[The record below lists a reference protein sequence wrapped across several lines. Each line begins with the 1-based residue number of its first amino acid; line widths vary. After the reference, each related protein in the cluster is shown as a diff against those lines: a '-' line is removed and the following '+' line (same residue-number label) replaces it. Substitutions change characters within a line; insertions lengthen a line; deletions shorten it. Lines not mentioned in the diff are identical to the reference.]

1 MNGPLAMN
9 RREFIVGAGAA
20 LPLTGIC
27 LDKCDKPNAKSYA
40 LSHGGRLR
48 LPVAGLAAPL
58 RVWIAGD
65 THLALHDARDDAY
78 AANYK
83 RMAQWGGEP
92 AAFEK
97 MLAEAKEKKVD
108 LLCLVGDT
116 ISFPTLANVEY
127 VTKALKASGLSFIY
141 TAGNHDWHFEGLP
154 GSDEQLRAEWSKKR
168 LTPLY
173 QGTNPLC
180 ASKVV
185 KDVRFVT
192 IDNSIYHVNEEQ
204 LAFWKAEAAKGD
216 PVVLLTHVPLWT
228 EGWGFF
234 TCGCPIW
241 GAAVD
246 PYWEIERREKWAERQ
261 SPSTFAFRE
270 AVLRTPNLVAAFSG
284 HIHETMAAQTREAQ
298 LLFSVP
304 GNAQGKRFEVS
315 LTA

>member
-1 MNGPLAMN
+1 MPLVGCCLS
-9 RREFIVGAGAA
+9 RR
-20 LPLTGIC
+20 PS
-27 LDKCDKPNAKSYA
+27 AKTYA
-40 LSHGGRLR
+40 LSHAGRLR

-58 RVWIAGD
+58 KVWIAGD
-65 THLALHDARDDAY
+65 THLALHDARDDAF
-78 AANYK
+78 AENYK

-97 MLAEAKEKKVD
+97 MLAEAKEKKID

-127 VTKALKASGLSFIY
+127 VSEKLKASGLDWMY
-141 TAGNHDWHFEGLP
+141 VAGNHDWHFEGTS
-154 GSDEQLRAEWSKKR
+154 GSDERQRAEWTAKR
-168 LTPLY
+168 LMPLY
-173 QGTNPLC
+173 QGANPLY
-180 ASKVV
+180 ASRTV
-185 KDVRFVT
+185 KGVRFVT

-234 TCGCPIW
+234 TCGCPTW

-246 PYWEIERREKWAERQ
+246 PYWEIERREKWSERQ
-261 SPSTFAFRE
+261 SSSTFAFRE

-284 HIHETMAAQTREAQ
+284 HIHETMAAQTPEGQ
-298 LLFSVP
+298 LLFSVL
-304 GNAQGKRFEVS
+304 GNAQGKRFEVAIS
-315 LTA
+315 